1 MEEIIGK
8 AKKAQSIFGGGI
20 MLVASFVLMWAGTDS
35 DVSTD
40 KKLRQVVQDSIDINP
55 NVPDPSN
62 NGKLVIAAG
71 GSAQLIPTRMN
82 SLSPTVPSSCVG
94 EWRCCNGSR
103 VRRKRGAP
111 SYSLQWVEGQ
121 VDFFKFKV
129 PQGHENPLM
138 QVTPAKYIAQSVRF
152 GGFDGSRLLP
162 LIDKLDRLELNPQLL
177 KDPSREL
184 SDNKILIRRGLGSD
198 LASLGDQRVWYEVL
212 PQGDYTV
219 LTVQQDERN
228 LVGASPSTTL
238 FIRKGL
244 LSSEDFEGELQAEAN
259 RSFLGMFYLGGLLL
273 FFACLSLMMPHAK
286 KFDLRP
292 HANAQGA
299 LAVVIVSAG
308 GSFLVMAF
316 FFLLSL
322 GRS

>member
-1 MEEIIGK
+1 
-8 AKKAQSIFGGGI
+8 

-71 GSAQLIPTRMN
+71 GLSSTDTYEDEFLKPNSSLI
-82 SLSPTVPSSCVG
+82 
-94 EWRCCNGSR
+94 
-103 VRRKRGAP
+103 VRRRVEMLQWIESEAKEGGAP